1 MVRISYKM
9 EGILL
14 EEIINPHTT
23 PITDEILSNLDKIY
37 IFKNGKTM
45 NGRHA
50 RTLARKLMK
59 ESFYYKEQ

>member
-1 MVRISYKM
+1 M
-9 EGILL
+9 L

-45 NGRHA
+45 NGRQA